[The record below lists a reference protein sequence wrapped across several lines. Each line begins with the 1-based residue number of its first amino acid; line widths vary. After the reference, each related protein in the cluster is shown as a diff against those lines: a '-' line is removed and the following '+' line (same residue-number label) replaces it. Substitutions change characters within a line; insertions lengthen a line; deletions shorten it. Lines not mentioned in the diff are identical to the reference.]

1 MIPFVGDNGL
11 GQCRVHVG
19 EFKKGECICWAISQ
33 GRLVNKLLHHMVPSS
48 TRDKS
53 MQHGMHFGMAVQK
66 KGPKPFNELAAACS
80 VPCLFWVTWTGYP
93 VCRTVSCLSTT
104 R

>member
-19 EFKKGECICWAISQ
+19 EFKKGECICWAIISQ

-53 MQHGMHFGMAVQK
+53 MQRRYALWHGC
-66 KGPKPFNELAAACS
+66 PKEGSQAI
-80 VPCLFWVTWTGYP
+80 
-93 VCRTVSCLSTT
+93 
-104 R
+104 